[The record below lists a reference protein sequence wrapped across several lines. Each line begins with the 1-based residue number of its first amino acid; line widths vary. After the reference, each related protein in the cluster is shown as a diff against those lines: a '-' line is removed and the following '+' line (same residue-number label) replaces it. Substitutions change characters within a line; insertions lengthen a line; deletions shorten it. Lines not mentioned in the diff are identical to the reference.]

1 MEKLSADSPGSSGAP
16 TAHLRALADYVRTLK
31 NTNSNRSDANSVAR
45 LSPAFHSF
53 ASYLSGQLRPGCE
66 ANEMAF
72 PNSSDDN
79 GYDLD
84 IVGSPEYQIPPPQL
98 TLLQRLLFR
107 NPDNYSNNVK
117 AMLDTAA
124 AGMGRQPTQD
134 EVNVLSQLA
143 YKEAATA
150 AWTVPVT
157 VALAGFLTWQTR
169 GTYRFPF
176 WQPKFIKFTPD
187 AFPSASRPLLQGRLA
202 NRAWHNTRFTAYFLL
217 TSLGIAPFVASYAT
231 SVAMASAARDE
242 RLNQFRKDMKPERL
256 VQMTADKM
264 PATALKRQRQRTAEA
279 ISQLEKSLAALPQSD
294 EKIRETTPLIQKRID
309 EYRKIL
315 AHIDAILERRGE
327 GSAGDD
333 GSAQNR
339 DYETLSASS
348 STGGYSLPSESN
360 YSSPT
365 SYSRDP
371 PSSEGRSGWGSGQQ
385 SSPQRSSSRSSDD
398 LDYDDASPLSPAAR
412 AQSSSPSSTGSAWDR
427 LRQASRQ
434 PPRASGNAN
443 QSQQEEAK
451 GADYYAYDAAEKE
464 RNAEKDKAQ
473 AEFDAML
480 ERERR
485 GNAGQGSERNSR
497 W

>member
-1 MEKLSADSPGSSGAP
+1 
-16 TAHLRALADYVRTLK
+16 
-31 NTNSNRSDANSVAR
+31 
-45 LSPAFHSF
+45 
-53 ASYLSGQLRPGCE
+53 
-66 ANEMAF
+66 MAF
-72 PNSSDDN
+72 PTSNDDN
-79 GYDLD
+79 GFGPD
-84 IVGSPEYQIPPPQL
+84 IVGPPDYQIPPPQL

-107 NPDNYSNNVK
+107 NPDNYSSNVK

-157 VALAGFLTWQTR
+157 VALAGVLTWQTR

-264 PATALKRQRQRTAEA
+264 PVTALRRQRQRTAEA
-279 ISQLEKSLAALPQSD
+279 ISQLENSLAALPQSD

-309 EYRKIL
+309 EYRRIL
-315 AHIDAILERRGE
+315 AHIDAILEKRGE

-365 SYSRDP
+365 SYQRDP

-385 SSPQRSSSRSSDD
+385 SSTPQRSSSSRPSDD
-398 LDYDDASPLSPAAR
+398 LDYDDASPLSPTAR
-412 AQSSSPSSTGSAWDR
+412 AQASSSPSTGSAWDR

-443 QSQQEEAK
+443 QSQQDEAK
-451 GADYYAYDAAEKE
+451 SADYYAYDAADKE

>member
-31 NTNSNRSDANSVAR
+31 NTNSDRSDANPVAR
-45 LSPAFHSF
+45 LSPAFYSF

-79 GYDLD
+79 GFDLD

-117 AMLDTAA
+117 VMLDTAA

-264 PATALKRQRQRTAEA
+264 PVTALKRQRQRTAEA

-348 STGGYSLPSESN
+348 STGGYSLPSEPN

-398 LDYDDASPLSPAAR
+398 LDYDDASPLSAAAR

-434 PPRASGNAN
+434 PPRASGNA
-443 QSQQEEAK
+443 SQDEPK
-451 GADYYAYDAAEKE
+451 GAEYYAYDAAEKE

-485 GNAGQGSERNSR
+485 GNVGQGSERNSR

>member
-1 MEKLSADSPGSSGAP
+1 MTFP
-16 TAHLRALADYVRTLK
+16 T
-31 NTNSNRSDANSVAR
+31 
-45 LSPAFHSF
+45 
-53 ASYLSGQLRPGCE
+53 
-66 ANEMAF
+66 
-72 PNSSDDN
+72 SSDDN
-79 GYDLD
+79 GFGPDV
-84 IVGSPEYQIPPPQL
+84 VGPPDYQIPQPQL

-107 NPDNYSNNVK
+107 NGENYSNNVK
-117 AMLDTAA
+117 KMLDTAA
-124 AGMGRQPTQD
+124 VGLGRQPTQD
-134 EVNVLSQLA
+134 EVNILSQLA
-143 YKEAATA
+143 YKEAATT
-150 AWTVPVT
+150 AWAVPVS
-157 VALAGFLTWQTR
+157 VALGGFLTWKTR

-187 AFPSASRPLLQGRLA
+187 AFPSASRPILQGRRA
-202 NRAWHNTRFTAYFLL
+202 NRMWHNLRFGAYMFL
-217 TSLGIAPFVASYAT
+217 TSLGIGPFVASYAT

-242 RLNQFRKDMKPERL
+242 RLNQFRKDMKPDRL
-256 VQMTADKM
+256 VQMTADQM
-264 PATALKRQRQRTAEA
+264 PSPLLKRQRQQTAEA
-279 ISQLEKSLAALPQSD
+279 IRRLEESLASIGTDEQVAQRVQPQNLEMFLEKTREVRPQYRK
-294 EKIRETTPLIQKRID
+294 KIE

-315 AHIDAILERRGE
+315 AHIDAVLEKRGE
-327 GSAGDD
+327 GGSAGDD

-348 STGGYSLPSESN
+348 STGDYSLPSEPN

-385 SSPQRSSSRSSDD
+385 SSSPQRSSSSSRPSDD

-412 AQSSSPSSTGSAWDR
+412 SQASSPPSTGSAWDR

-434 PPRASGNAN
+434 PPRSSGNAD
-443 QSQQEEAK
+443 QSQQGEAK
-451 GADYYAYDAAEKE
+451 GADYYAYDAADKE

-480 ERERR
+480 DRERR